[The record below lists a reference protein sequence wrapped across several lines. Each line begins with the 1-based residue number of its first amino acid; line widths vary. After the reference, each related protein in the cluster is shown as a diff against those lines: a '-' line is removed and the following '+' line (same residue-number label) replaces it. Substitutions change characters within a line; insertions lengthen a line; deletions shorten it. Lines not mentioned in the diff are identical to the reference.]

1 MMLRL
6 FPACAAALFLTLAG
20 ASAAATTYVSV
31 RPVGAAEAQVSITTD
46 GTLGVLTAANITAW
60 RVVVTDGD
68 HTRQMENGK
77 FLSLPVVVEG
87 TGLTATATDLLFDF
101 DSAGFVNFTQQSG
114 VFFGFPLN
122 PARYCLQGLA
132 REQAEGDCAFDPFDN
147 EGSERIKVA
156 IAFPNEFTANF
167 RSGHA
172 GVEVLASVAAD
183 PTTGVPEPASWALM
197 ILGFAGAG
205 AALRRRKALRFGP
218 EPLRRG
224 EALGGQF
231 AGAGSPA

>member
-6 FPACAAALFLTLAG
+6 FPACAAVACLTLAG
-20 ASAAATTYVSV
+20 GPATATTYVGV
-31 RPVGAAEAQVSITTD
+31 RGVGAAQAQLSITTD
-46 GTLGVLTAANITAW
+46 GTLGVLTAENITDWTIFVSDA
-60 RVVVTDGD
+60 D
-68 HTRQMENGK
+68 HTRQMQKDK
-77 FLSLPVVVEG
+77 FLSLPVAIEG

-101 DSAGFVNFTQQSG
+101 DSAGFVNFTQKSG

-147 EGSERIKVA
+147 EGSERIRVA

-172 GVEVLASVAAD
+172 GVEVLASVVAD
-183 PTTGVPEPASWALM
+183 PMAGVPEPASWSLM

-205 AALRRRKALRFGP
+205 ATLRRRRSAV
-218 EPLRRG
+218 
-224 EALGGQF
+224 A
-231 AGAGSPA
+231 AA